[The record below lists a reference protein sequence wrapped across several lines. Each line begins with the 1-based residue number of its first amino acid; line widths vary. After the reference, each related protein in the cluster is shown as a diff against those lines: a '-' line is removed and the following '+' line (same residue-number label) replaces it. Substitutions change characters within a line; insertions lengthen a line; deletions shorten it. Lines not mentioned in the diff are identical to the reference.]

1 MLINYTNIIIVSKRK
16 DIIYCAQT
24 YLSNIIP
31 VSAVSELNSESDY
44 IISLI
49 IYDCSY
55 ATLADFEYL
64 RKNFSRVRLS
74 KIIFII
80 PIETPPEIK
89 SAVFEISRFVMPY
102 PCKKDYLA
110 KYIKTVL
117 SENMQEITYNSIK
130 KAATS
135 GVYNKVVNSL
145 FGSSEA
151 MSKLKREIINYAS
164 FDSTLLLCGESGTGK
179 STIARLIHQLSSRK
193 NGNFVGINSSVISNN
208 LADAALFG
216 AVEGAYT
223 DCKGQ
228 QGFFQDA
235 EGGTLFFDEIS
246 STSLEFQSKLLT
258 VLDSGEFYKVGSHSK
273 IKVNVRTIFATNE
286 DLEVKMMEGLFRKD
300 LYYRISANIIRIPP
314 LRERRCDI
322 VEIAKEIA
330 KSRGKV
336 LTELALKKL
345 EEYSWPGNV
354 RQLEQCIE
362 RAEFFSNGNVI
373 DEDNI
378 IF

>member
-1 MLINYTNIIIVSKRK
+1 MLINYSNIIIVSKRK
-16 DIIYCAQT
+16 DIIFCAET
-24 YLSNIIP
+24 YLNNIIP
-31 VSAVSELNSESDY
+31 VKVVSELTSELDCC
-44 IISLI
+44 ISLI
-49 IYDCSY
+49 MYDCSD
-55 ATLADFEYL
+55 ATLLDFENL
-64 RKNFSRVRLS
+64 RANFSVNRLS
-74 KIIFII
+74 KIIFIV

-89 SAVFEISRFVMPY
+89 KVVFEMSKFALPY
-102 PCKKDYLA
+102 PCKKDYYTN
-110 KYIKTVL
+110 YIKAFL

-130 KAATS
+130 KVASS

-151 MSKLKREIINYAS
+151 MCKLKKEIMDYAK
-164 FDSTLLLCGESGTGK
+164 FDTTLLLCGESGTGK
-179 STIARLIHQLSSRK
+179 STIARLIHQLSPRK
-193 NGNFVGINSSVISNN
+193 KGAFVGINSSVISNN

-258 VLDSGEFYKVGSHSK
+258 VLDTGEIYKIGTNSK

-286 DLEVKMMEGLFRKD
+286 DLELKIAEGLFRKD

-330 KSRGKV
+330 KKYEKTFTDR
-336 LTELALKKL
+336 ALRKL

-362 RAEFFSNGNVI
+362 RAAFFSEGKVI

-378 IF
+378 FF

>member
-1 MLINYTNIIIVSKRK
+1 MFLNYTNIIIVSKRK

-31 VSAVSELNSESDY
+31 VNVASELTSECDY

-55 ATLADFEYL
+55 ATLSDFEKL
-64 RKNFSRVRLS
+64 KNNFSKPRLS

-89 SAVFEISRFVMPY
+89 RVVSEISRFVMPY
-102 PCKKDYLA
+102 PCKKNYLT
-110 KYIKTVL
+110 KYIKTFL
-117 SENMQEITYNSIK
+117 SENMQEVTYNSIK

-151 MSKLKREIINYAS
+151 MSKLKREIMNYAG

-179 STIARLIHQLSSRK
+179 STIARLIHQLSARK

-273 IKVNVRTIFATNE
+273 IKANVRAIFATNE
-286 DLEVKMMEGLFRKD
+286 DLEVKMLEGLFRRD

-336 LTELALKKL
+336 FTEQALSKL

>member
-1 MLINYTNIIIVSKRK
+1 MFINYTNIVIVSKRK

-24 YLSNIIP
+24 YLNNIIP
-31 VSAVSELNSESDY
+31 VNVVSELNSECEY

-55 ATLADFEYL
+55 ATLSDFELL
-64 RKNFSRVRLS
+64 RKNYSKTRLS

-89 SAVFEISRFVMPY
+89 RAVFEISKFAMPY
-102 PCKKDYLA
+102 PCKKDYLT
-110 KYIKTVL
+110 KYIKNFL

-130 KAATS
+130 KAAAS

-151 MSKLKREIINYAS
+151 MCKLKKEIMNYAG
-164 FDSTLLLCGESGTGK
+164 FDTPLLLCGESGTGK
-179 STIARLIHQLSSRK
+179 STIARLIHQLSPRK
-193 NGNFVGINSSVISNN
+193 NGNFVGINSSVISNT

-258 VLDSGEFYKVGSHSK
+258 VLDSGEIYRVGSNSK

-286 DLEVKMMEGLFRKD
+286 NLEIKMLEGLFRKD

-330 KSRGKV
+330 KSKGKT
-336 LTELALKKL
+336 LSEQALRKL

-354 RQLEQCIE
+354 RQMEQCIE
-362 RAEFFSNGNVI
+362 RADFLSNGNI
-373 DEDNI
+373 INEDNI
-378 IF
+378 CF